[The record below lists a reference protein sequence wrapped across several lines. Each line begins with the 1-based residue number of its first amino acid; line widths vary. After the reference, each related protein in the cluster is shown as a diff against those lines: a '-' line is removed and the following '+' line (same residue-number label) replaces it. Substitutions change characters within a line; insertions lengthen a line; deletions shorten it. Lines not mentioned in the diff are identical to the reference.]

1 MVKSRGKNVWVGN
14 KNSLAKIKL
23 EMKVVRYKVRFR
35 TASFGHRNALIGA

>member
-1 MVKSRGKNVWVGN
+1 VGEREWSRAVVGN